1 MRGYYLPLVAGGVL
15 AISSFLPW
23 VTLGD
28 DGFGSVPATSALWVL
43 GLGLTAS
50 LLATLSIITRKNSRH
65 PLLLVGLVASGIQ
78 FLAWQW
84 LQRSVAEQAW
94 ASAQA
99 SAIVGDVTT
108 ASPPVA
114 TPGLG
119 LYLGLPAAIAIAA
132 FGLTIVFRQVTTPYA
147 PVEDDDV

>member
-1 MRGYYLPLVAGGVL
+1 M
-15 AISSFLPW
+15 
-23 VTLGD
+23 LGD
-28 DGFGSVPATSALWVL
+28 VGFGSVPATSAIWVL
-43 GLGLTAS
+43 GLGLVAA

-84 LQRSVAEQAW
+84 LQRSVAEQAL

-99 SAIVGDVTT
+99 SAIVGGVTAAT
-108 ASPPVA
+108 PPLVR
-114 TPGLG
+114 PGLG
-119 LYLGLPAAIAIAA
+119 LYLGLPAAIVIAA

-147 PVEDDDV
+147 PVEDDDA